1 MAETLTASDLA
12 ARLRDVPIADVP
24 AVRLL
29 LELQTAAERGDVDS
43 ITGRQQEMEAAIS
56 LLNRQIEQAK
66 GVVEQCCQ
74 LQPVPSRRVPAG
86 I

>member
-1 MAETLTASDLA
+1 MTASDLT
-12 ARLRDVPIADVP
+12 ARLGDVPVADVP

-29 LELQTAAERGDVDS
+29 LELQAAAEGGDVAS
-43 ITGRQQEMEAAIS
+43 ITSRQQEMEAAIS
-56 LLNRQIEQAK
+56 LLHRQIDQAT
-66 GVVEQCCQ
+66 GVVERCHQ